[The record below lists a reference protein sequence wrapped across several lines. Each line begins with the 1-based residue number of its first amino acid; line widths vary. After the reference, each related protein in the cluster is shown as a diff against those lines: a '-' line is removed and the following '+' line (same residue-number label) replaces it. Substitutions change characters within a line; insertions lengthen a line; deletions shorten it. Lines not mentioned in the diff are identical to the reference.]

1 MDARRSQASTNG
13 RRRRLI
19 NNHDDALLAEF
30 QTLSPHTPRAPR
42 PKTTVS
48 DPERQLLNRVIS
60 GHLWKHS
67 LIMVTLVLLAATT
80 IWTEIFQ
87 PQVLQQ
93 LAGTTQPRVSKGL
106 AGSFLVLAGQLALLI
121 GWIRSRSTVDFSGG
135 YRCWRW
141 LAGCL
146 IAIGGLWIT
155 NFQDSLPQLAQL
167 AAEPIIG
174 GIGAARRTLVV
185 VPIASLSIWVLSRV
199 VPDMGRNRWSQAIF
213 CIGIIAAIGRLLLS
227 YGTVSASFAQSVRD
241 AVLLSATGLMVCSL
255 LLHARFVLYISR
267 DPPERAVAKQQK
279 IAQAPKQ
286 PENHPVDA
294 ADAVAPQKTRS
305 TKPNIAELPNVIAAD
320 CTETNSESDGQ
331 KKAERKPRQNN
342 RRKRKAA

>member
-19 NNHDDALLAEF
+19 NNHDDDLLAEF
-30 QTLSPHTPRAPR
+30 QTLSPNHTPAPR
-42 PKTTVS
+42 SETTVS
-48 DPERQLLNRVIS
+48 DRERQLLNRVIS

-67 LIMVTLVLLAATT
+67 LILLTLVMLAVTI
-80 IWTEIFQ
+80 IWTEIVQ

-93 LAGTTQPRVSKGL
+93 LAGTNQPRLSTGL

-121 GWIRSRSTVDFSGG
+121 GWIRSRSTVDFSGR
-135 YRCWRW
+135 YRCWKW

-174 GIGAARRTLVV
+174 SIGAARRTLVV
-185 VPIASLSIWVLSRV
+185 VPIASLTIWVLSRV
-199 VPDMGRNRWSQAIF
+199 VPDMSRNRWSQTIF
-213 CIGIIAAIGRLLLS
+213 CIGIIVAIGRLLLS
-227 YGTVSASFAQSVRD
+227 YGTQPTSVAQSVLD
-241 AVLLSATGLMVCSL
+241 AILLSATGLLVCSL
-255 LLHARFVLYISR
+255 LLHARFVLYISK
-267 DPPERAVAKQQK
+267 DPPELTVAKQKKQK

-286 PENHPVDA
+286 HENHTVDA
-294 ADAVAPQKTRS
+294 FTQKKTPS
-305 TKPNIAELPNVIAAD
+305 AKPNIAESPDVIVD
-320 CTETNSESDGQ
+320 DWTETHSKSNGPQ
-331 KKAERKPRQNN
+331 KPERKPRQNK